1 MPYIIAKV
9 LNNSVSPKTSYKPIV
24 MVYGTEGAGNSF
36 LDTKDTVQPHYFVKS
51 QTSHI
56 EVISNEIQEMTKIA
70 TDKLTQLR
78 LVTNEKL
85 NQTQSEKNFKTG
97 DIVFTLDRS
106 TVPGSSRVLRTRF
119 SNSPYVV
126 VKPLWDTTLIK
137 RLADGFITLYSNND
151 LKRYD
156 KTSPLFST
164 LPPEITKVLFNEF
177 SDFISTDFTEITKYD
192 PFDIPDG
199 VELFNAEDINK
210 APDRQLPPMND
221 EEEDDKYTEALK
233 SLVNENLEK
242 DVENL
247 DNVPIRNDLLTNDNV
262 LDTGEITEMKMKI

>member
-9 LNNSVSPKTSYKPIV
+9 LNNSVCPKTGYKPIV

-36 LDTKDTVQPHYFVKS
+36 MDTKDIVQPHYFIKS
-51 QTSHI
+51 QRSHI

-78 LVTNEKL
+78 LITNEKL
-85 NQTQSEKNFKTG
+85 NQTRTEKNFKTG

-106 TVPGSSRVLRTRF
+106 TVPGSSRVLRTKF

-126 VKPLWDTTLIK
+126 VKPLWVTTLIK

-151 LKRYD
+151 LKQYD

-164 LPPEITKVLFNEF
+164 LPPEITKVLLNNF
-177 SDFISTDFTEITKYD
+177 SDFITSDFTEITKYD

-199 VELFNAEDINK
+199 VELFDAENIDKI
-210 APDRQLPPMND
+210 PERQMPLYND
-221 EEEDDKYTEALK
+221 DDEDDEYTEDLK
-233 SLVNENLEK
+233 SLGNENLEK
-242 DVENL
+242 DVEQLVNQ
-247 DNVPIRNDLLTNDNV
+247 
-262 LDTGEITEMKMKI
+262 

>member
-1 MPYIIAKV
+1 
-9 LNNSVSPKTSYKPIV
+9 
-24 MVYGTEGAGNSF
+24 
-36 LDTKDTVQPHYFVKS
+36 
-51 QTSHI
+51 
-56 EVISNEIQEMTKIA
+56 MTKIA

-85 NQTQSEKNFKTG
+85 NQTRSEKNFKTG

-106 TVPGSSRVLRTRF
+106 TVPGSSRVLRTKF

-126 VKPLWDTTLIK
+126 VKPLWVTTLIK

-156 KTSPLFST
+156 KTSPLFNT
-164 LPPEITKVLFNEF
+164 LPPEITKVLLNDF
-177 SDFISTDFTEITKYD
+177 SDFITTDFTEITKYD

-210 APDRQLPPMND
+210 APERSLPPLND
-221 EEEDDKYTEALK
+221 EEEDDEYTEALK
-233 SLVNENLEK
+233 SLGDENLEK

-247 DNVPIRNDLLTNDNV
+247 DNVPIRNDLLTDGNV
-262 LDTGEITEMKMKI
+262 LDTGEITEDEYVHLITDDEDDESEEDETDPEVGSKRLRNRYVRFDLTPNRRK